1 MIVGCVTIIW
11 HIFLMVASNTK
22 QFKSRERVQQHGEVF
37 TNEREVNAMLDLVKH
52 ETERID
58 SRFLEPACGDGNF
71 LAEILRRKL
80 HVCRN
85 FVEQGKNTQLEYE
98 KNAVLAVSSIYGIE
112 LLTDN
117 AMACRERLLKIF
129 TDEYSSLFGDN
140 IKQDCLESIRYL
152 LSKNIII
159 GNALDYHRVDKPSEW
174 IVISEWS
181 LLGGGMMN
189 RRDYDFYY
197 MVGDGQGDSFFSDMP
212 CATYE
217 PVYFLK
223 LNPQSYG
230 E

>member
-1 MIVGCVTIIW
+1 MI
-11 HIFLMVASNTK
+11 APKTK
-22 QFKSRERVQQHGEVF
+22 QVKSRVRVQQHGEVF

-80 HVCRN
+80 QVCRN
-85 FVEQGKNTQLEYE
+85 FVEQKKSTQLEYE

-112 LLTDN
+112 LLPDN
-117 AMACRERLLKIF
+117 ATTCRERLFRIFSDEYHTLF
-129 TDEYSSLFGDN
+129 TDN
-140 IKQDCLESIRYL
+140 VKQACLDSIRYL

-159 GNALDYHRVDKPSEW
+159 GNALTYHRVDQPDQW

-189 RRDYDFYY
+189 RRDYEFSY
-197 MVGDGQGDSFFSDMP
+197 MVGDSQENDLFSDVP
-212 CATYE
+212 CDTFE
-217 PVYFLK
+217 PVYFLN
-223 LNPQSYG
+223 LNSQAYG

>member
-1 MIVGCVTIIW
+1 MIVPK
-11 HIFLMVASNTK
+11 TK
-22 QFKSRERVQQHGEVF
+22 QVKSRERVQQHGEVF

-80 HVCRN
+80 QVCRN
-85 FVEQGKNTQLEYE
+85 FVEQKKSTQLEYE

-112 LLTDN
+112 LLPDN
-117 AMACRERLLKIF
+117 ATTCRERLFRIFSDEYHTLF
-129 TDEYSSLFGDN
+129 TDN
-140 IKQDCLESIRYL
+140 VKQACSDSIRYL

-159 GNALDYHRVDKPSEW
+159 GNALTYHRVDQPDQW

-189 RRDYDFYY
+189 RRDYEFSY
-197 MVGDGQGDSFFSDMP
+197 MVGDSQENDLFSDVP
-212 CATYE
+212 CDTFE
-217 PVYFLK
+217 PVYFLN
-223 LNPQSYG
+223 LNPQAYG

>member
-1 MIVGCVTIIW
+1 M
-11 HIFLMVASNTK
+11 NTPKAK
-22 QFKSRERVQQHGEVF
+22 QVKSRERVQQHGEVF

-80 HVCRN
+80 RVCRS

-98 KNAVLAVSSIYGIE
+98 KNMVLAVSSIYGIE
-112 LLTDN
+112 LLPDN
-117 AMACRERLLKIF
+117 AMACRERLFKICE
-129 TDEYSSLFGDN
+129 DEYRALFADRA
-140 IKQDCLESIRYL
+140 KEECLASIRYL

-159 GNALDYHRVDKPSEW
+159 GNALTYHRVDNPKEW
-174 IVISEWS
+174 IIISEWS

-189 RRDYDFYY
+189 RRDYEFSY
-197 MVGDGQGDSFFSDMP
+197 MVGDSQENDLFSDVP
-212 CATYE
+212 CQTYE
-217 PVYFLK
+217 PVYFLN

>member
-1 MIVGCVTIIW
+1 MATDKARQV
-11 HIFLMVASNTK
+11 
-22 QFKSRERVQQHGEVF
+22 KSRERVQQHGEVF

-80 HVCRN
+80 RVCRN

-112 LLTDN
+112 LLADN
-117 AMACRERLLKIF
+117 AQTCRERLFTIF
-129 TDEYSSLFGDN
+129 SEEYHALYGTN
-140 IKQDCLESIRYL
+140 VKQDCLESIRYL

-159 GNALDYHRVDKPSEW
+159 GNALTYHRVDKPDEW
-174 IVISEWS
+174 IIISEWS
-181 LLGGGMMN
+181 LLGSGMMN
-189 RRDYDFYY
+189 RRDYEFSY
-197 MVGDGQGDSFFSDMP
+197 MVGDSRENDLFSDVP
-212 CATYE
+212 CQTYE
-217 PVYFLK
+217 PVYFLN

>member
-1 MIVGCVTIIW
+1 MDTPKAQQV
-11 HIFLMVASNTK
+11 
-22 QFKSRERVQQHGEVF
+22 KSRERVQQHGEVF

-80 HVCRN
+80 RVCRN
-85 FVEQGKNTQLEYE
+85 LVEQRKNTQLEYE
-98 KNAVLAVSSIYGIE
+98 KNTVLAVSSIYGIE
-112 LLTDN
+112 LLPDN
-117 AMACRERLLKIF
+117 AMTCRERLFRIF
-129 TDEYSSLFGDN
+129 CDEYHALYGDSV
-140 IKQDCLESIRYL
+140 KEECMHSIRYL

-159 GNALDYHRVDKPSEW
+159 GNALTYHRVDNPDEW

-189 RRDYDFYY
+189 RRDYEFCYL
-197 MVGDGQGDSFFSDMP
+197 VGDSQENDLFSDMP
-212 CATYE
+212 CQTYE
-217 PVYFLK
+217 PVYFLN
-223 LNPQSYG
+223 LNTSSYG

>member
-1 MIVGCVTIIW
+1 M
-11 HIFLMVASNTK
+11 
-22 QFKSRERVQQHGEVF
+22 QQHGEVF

-80 HVCRN
+80 RVCRHL
-85 FVEQGKNTQLEYE
+85 VEQGKNTQLEYE

-112 LLTDN
+112 LLPDN
-117 AMACRERLLKIF
+117 AMACRERLFGIF
-129 TDEYSSLFGDN
+129 QEEYQALYRADM
-140 IKQDCLESIRYL
+140 KTECMDSIRYL

-159 GNALDYHRVDKPSEW
+159 GNALTYHRVDNPKEW
-174 IVISEWS
+174 IIISEWS

-189 RRDYDFYY
+189 RRDYEFSY
-197 MVGDGQGDSFFSDMP
+197 MVASSHGNDLFSDDP
-212 CATYE
+212 CQTYE
-217 PVYFLK
+217 PVYFLN
-223 LNPQSYG
+223 LSPQAYG

>member
-1 MIVGCVTIIW
+1 MISPT
-11 HIFLMVASNTK
+11 SK
-22 QFKSRERVQQHGEVF
+22 QVKSRSRVQQHGEVF

-80 HVCRN
+80 RICRS

-112 LLTDN
+112 LLADN
-117 AMACRERLLKIF
+117 ATTCRERLFDIF
-129 TDEYSSLFGDN
+129 AEDYRSLFPYTV
-140 IKQDCLESIRYL
+140 KPECLESIRYL

-159 GNALDYHRVDKPSEW
+159 GNALTYRRVDRPEEW

-189 RRDYDFYY
+189 RRDYAFNY
-197 MVGDGQGDSFFSDMP
+197 MVGESQQNDLFSDLP
-212 CATYE
+212 FDTFE
-217 PVYFLK
+217 PVHFLN
-223 LNPQSYG
+223 LNRESYG

>member
-1 MIVGCVTIIW
+1 MI
-11 HIFLMVASNTK
+11 APKTK
-22 QFKSRERVQQHGEVF
+22 QVKSRVRVQQHGEVF

-80 HVCRN
+80 QVCRN
-85 FVEQGKNTQLEYE
+85 FVEQKKSTQLEYE

-112 LLTDN
+112 LLPDN
-117 AMACRERLLKIF
+117 ATTCRERLFRIFSDEYHTLF
-129 TDEYSSLFGDN
+129 TDN
-140 IKQDCLESIRYL
+140 VKQACLDSIRYL

-159 GNALDYHRVDKPSEW
+159 GNALTYHRVDQPDQW

-189 RRDYDFYY
+189 RRDYEFSY
-197 MVGDGQGDSFFSDMP
+197 MVGDSQENDLFSDVP
-212 CATYE
+212 CDTFE
-217 PVYFLK
+217 PVYFLNF
-223 LNPQSYG
+223 NPQAYG

>member
-1 MIVGCVTIIW
+1 MI
-11 HIFLMVASNTK
+11 APKTK
-22 QFKSRERVQQHGEVF
+22 QVKSRERVQQHGEVF

-80 HVCRN
+80 QVCRN
-85 FVEQGKNTQLEYE
+85 FVEQKKSTQLEYE
-98 KNAVLAVSSIYGIE
+98 KKAVLAVSSIYGIE
-112 LLTDN
+112 LLPDN
-117 AMACRERLLKIF
+117 ATTCRERLFRIFSDEYHTLF
-129 TDEYSSLFGDN
+129 TDN
-140 IKQDCLESIRYL
+140 VKQTCLDSIRYL

-159 GNALDYHRVDKPSEW
+159 GNALTYHRVDQPDQW

-189 RRDYDFYY
+189 RRDYEFSY
-197 MVGDGQGDSFFSDMP
+197 MVGDSQENDLFSDVP
-212 CATYE
+212 CDTFE
-217 PVYFLK
+217 PVYFLN
-223 LNPQSYG
+223 LNPQAYG

>member
-1 MIVGCVTIIW
+1 MIVPK
-11 HIFLMVASNTK
+11 TK
-22 QFKSRERVQQHGEVF
+22 QVKSRERVQQHGEVF

-80 HVCRN
+80 QVCRN
-85 FVEQGKNTQLEYE
+85 FVEQKKSTQLEYE

-112 LLTDN
+112 LLPDN
-117 AMACRERLLKIF
+117 ATTCRERLFRIFSDEYHTLF
-129 TDEYSSLFGDN
+129 TDN
-140 IKQDCLESIRYL
+140 VKQTCLDSIRYL

-159 GNALDYHRVDKPSEW
+159 GNALSYHRVDQPDQW

-189 RRDYDFYY
+189 RRDYEFSY
-197 MVGDGQGDSFFSDMP
+197 MVGDSQENDLFSDVP
-212 CATYE
+212 CDTFE
-217 PVYFLK
+217 PVYFLN
-223 LNPQSYG
+223 LNPQAYG

>member
-117 AMACRERLLKIF
+117 AMACRERLLRIF

-197 MVGDGQGDSFFSDMP
+197 MVGDGQGESLFSDMP
-212 CATYE
+212 CSTYE

>member
-1 MIVGCVTIIW
+1 MI
-11 HIFLMVASNTK
+11 APKTK
-22 QFKSRERVQQHGEVF
+22 QVKSRERVQQHGEVF

-80 HVCRN
+80 QVCRN
-85 FVEQGKNTQLEYE
+85 FVEQKKSTQLEYE
-98 KNAVLAVSSIYGIE
+98 KNAVLAVSSLYGIE
-112 LLTDN
+112 LLPDN
-117 AMACRERLLKIF
+117 ATTCRERLFRIFSDEYHTLF
-129 TDEYSSLFGDN
+129 TDN
-140 IKQDCLESIRYL
+140 VKQACLDSIRYL

-159 GNALDYHRVDKPSEW
+159 GNALTYHRVDQPDQW

-189 RRDYDFYY
+189 RRDYEFSY
-197 MVGDGQGDSFFSDMP
+197 MVGDSQENDLFSDVP
-212 CATYE
+212 CDTFE
-217 PVYFLK
+217 PVYFLN
-223 LNPQSYG
+223 LNPQAYG